1 MGWHLAPYATAIS
14 ITVIIL
20 AFYFST
26 LISHFHKMGNLQQGE
41 VKAAGKGGG
50 GGGGRIMPTAQDY
63 KSHQVTQGIVPKSAV
78 GGLYHR
84 CYLKEFMQRWDRVF
98 CLPGL
103 PSSRALSRCTI
114 WGVPTSVCS
123 PWTALGSGSFG
134 PRYSTIDHLE
144 KICTSSR
151 QTRSS

>member
-50 GGGGRIMPTAQDY
+50 GGGADNADG
-63 KSHQVTQGIVPKSAV
+63 
-78 GGLYHR
+78 
-84 CYLKEFMQRWDRVF
+84 
-98 CLPGL
+98 PGL
-103 PSSRALSRCTI
+103 QKPSSD
-114 WGVPTSVCS
+114 
-123 PWTALGSGSFG
+123 SGHC
-134 PRYSTIDHLE
+134 P
-144 KICTSSR
+144 
-151 QTRSS
+151 